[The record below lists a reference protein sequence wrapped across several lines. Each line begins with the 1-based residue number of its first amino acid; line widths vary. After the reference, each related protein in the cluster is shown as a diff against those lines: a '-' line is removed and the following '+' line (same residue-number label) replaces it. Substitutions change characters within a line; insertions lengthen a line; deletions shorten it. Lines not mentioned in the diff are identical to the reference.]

1 MALRSNAWLIA
12 ASAGA
17 ALFAAPHFAAPA
29 AAQEVLSGAEL
40 RKLVEGRRIFLS
52 TPLGG
57 ELPLN
62 YRPGGRVDG
71 SGEAI
76 GLGKF
81 FAPKDS
87 GRWWIQGDKLC
98 QKWEKWYNGETI
110 CFTVADL
117 GNSKIRWRQDDGQTG
132 VARVSN

>member
-1 MALRSNAWLIA
+1 MASKNSAWLIA
-12 ASAGA
+12 ASAC
-17 ALFAAPHFAAPA
+17 LPLMAAPA
-29 AAQEVLSGAEL
+29 GAEDLLSGAEL

-62 YRPGGRVDG
+62 YRQGGRVDG

-87 GRWWIQGDKLC
+87 GRWWIQGNKLC
-98 QKWEKWYNGETI
+98 QQWEKWYNGQTI
-110 CFTVADL
+110 CFTVVDL
-117 GNSKIRWRQDDGQTG
+117 GNNKIRWRQDDGETG